1 MNGVLLGIIL
11 CAIFLTGIFTA
22 SSADTTA
29 DVFPS
34 EVQTIPQSNCKPSLR
49 NTEVH
54 LGRRK
59 KIITNTSTDIP
70 QH

>member
-29 DVFPS
+29 DAAIS
-34 EVQTIPQSNCKPSLR
+34 
-49 NTEVH
+49 
-54 LGRRK
+54 
-59 KIITNTSTDIP
+59 TNTVIEL
-70 QH
+70 

>member
-34 EVQTIPQSNCKPSLR
+34 EVQTIEAATADAAIS
-49 NTEVH
+49 
-54 LGRRK
+54 
-59 KIITNTSTDIP
+59 TNTVIEAIFEKHRGTFG
-70 QH
+70 

>member
-29 DVFPS
+29 DVFPP
-34 EVQTIPQSNCKPSLR
+34 EVQTIETATADAAIS
-49 NTEVH
+49 
-54 LGRRK
+54 
-59 KIITNTSTDIP
+59 TNTAIEL
-70 QH
+70 